1 MDAFHRPGYYRDR
14 EFAYGSSHQNRRIL
28 YAIWHIQVVKLG
40 SCKMKVPVNSPRR
53 LPDSAMR
60 RIVLTIAGV
69 LLLTSAAIRAESLA
83 WTRAHELY
91 QRTDYAGSLK
101 ELLGTKERDAAVE
114 LLLGQDYFG
123 LAEYKQ
129 ATESLEKAV
138 ALAPNNAEAFLWLG
152 RAYGRRAETSNPFSA
167 PGYASKARQMFERA
181 VALDPTNREA
191 VGDLFD
197 YYLGAPGFLG
207 GGENKAEALAS
218 RVAQHDPAEGH
229 YYQAQ
234 LDDRRKQYDSAEK
247 HLRAALELAPRQVG
261 RIIPLARYLSAHG
274 RIKESDALF
283 EQAERIAPGD
293 PGVIYERASAYVKS
307 GRNLDEARKL
317 LHRYLE
323 SPITPSD
330 PPKSE
335 AQSLLRKIG
344 A

>member
-1 MDAFHRPGYYRDR
+1 M
-14 EFAYGSSHQNRRIL
+14 EE
-28 YAIWHIQVVKLG
+28 
-40 SCKMKVPVNSPRR
+40 PVNLPRR
-53 LPDSAMR
+53 LPASAMR
-60 RIVLTIAGV
+60 RIVLTIASF
-69 LLLTSAAIRAESLA
+69 LSLTSVARPAESLA

-91 QRTDYAGSLK
+91 QRTEYASSLK
-101 ELLGTKERDAAVE
+101 ELLASSDRDAAV
-114 LLLGQDYFG
+114 LLLMGQDYFA

-129 ATESLEKAV
+129 ATDSLEKAV
-138 ALAPNNAEAFLWLG
+138 ALAPNNAECFLWLG

-181 VALDPTNREA
+181 VALDPANREA

-218 RVAQHDPAEGH
+218 KVAQHDPAEGH

-234 LDDRRKQYDSAEK
+234 LDDHRKQYDSAEK

-261 RIIPLARYLSAHG
+261 RLIALARYLSAHG
-274 RIKESDALF
+274 HTKESDALF
-283 EQAERIAPGD
+283 DQAERIAPED
-293 PGVIYERASAYVKS
+293 PRVIYERASAYVKS

-317 LHRYLE
+317 LQRYLKA
-323 SPITPSD
+323 PITPSD
-330 PPKSE
+330 PPKSD

>member
-1 MDAFHRPGYYRDR
+1 
-14 EFAYGSSHQNRRIL
+14 
-28 YAIWHIQVVKLG
+28 
-40 SCKMKVPVNSPRR
+40 MKTPVNSPRR
-53 LPDSAMR
+53 LPDRAMR
-60 RIVLTIAGV
+60 RIVITVAGI
-69 LLLTSAAIRAESLA
+69 LLLTSVARPAESLA

-91 QRTDYAGSLK
+91 QRTDYAGSLR
-101 ELLGTKERDAAVE
+101 ELLGTKERDAATE
-114 LLLGQDYFG
+114 LLMGQDYFG

-138 ALAPNNAEAFLWLG
+138 ALAPTNAEGFLWLG

-181 VALDPTNREA
+181 VALDPANREA

-207 GGENKAEALAS
+207 GGENKAESLAS

-234 LDDRRKQYDSAEK
+234 LDDRRKQYDSAER
-247 HLRAALELAPRQVG
+247 HLRAAMELAPRQVG
-261 RIIPLARYLSAHG
+261 RVVALARYLAAHG
-274 RIKESDALF
+274 QTKESDALF
-283 EQAERIAPGD
+283 DQAQRIAPED
-293 PGVIYERASAYVKS
+293 PHVIYERASTYVKS

-317 LHRYLE
+317 LHRYLQ
-323 SPITPSD
+323 SPLTPSD
-330 PPKSE
+330 PPKSD
-335 AQSLLRKIG
+335 AQNLLRKIG

>member
-1 MDAFHRPGYYRDR
+1 
-14 EFAYGSSHQNRRIL
+14 
-28 YAIWHIQVVKLG
+28 
-40 SCKMKVPVNSPRR
+40 MKEPVNLPRR
-53 LPDSAMR
+53 LPASAMR
-60 RIVLTIAGV
+60 RIILSIAGF
-69 LLLTSAAIRAESLA
+69 LFLTSVASPAESLA

-101 ELLGTKERDAAVE
+101 ELLATSDRDAAVE
-114 LLLGQDYFG
+114 LLMGQNYFG
-123 LAEYKQ
+123 LGEYKQ

-138 ALAPNNAEAFLWLG
+138 ALAPNEAECFLWLG

-167 PGYASKARQMFERA
+167 PGFASRARQMFERA
-181 VALDPTNREA
+181 VALDPSNREA
-191 VGDLFD
+191 VGDLLD

-218 RVAQHDPAEGH
+218 KVAQHDPAEGH

-234 LDDRRKQYDSAEK
+234 LDDHRKQYDSAEK
-247 HLRAALELAPRQVG
+247 HLRAALELAPRQVA
-261 RIIPLARYLSAHG
+261 RIIPLARYLAAHG
-274 RIKESDALF
+274 RAKESDALF
-283 EQAERIAPGD
+283 DQAERIAPED
-293 PGVIYERASAYVKS
+293 PRVMYERASAYVKS

-317 LHRYLE
+317 LQRYLK

-330 PPKSE
+330 PPKSD

>member
-1 MDAFHRPGYYRDR
+1 MKK
-14 EFAYGSSHQNRRIL
+14 Q
-28 YAIWHIQVVKLG
+28 VKLPNRG
-40 SCKMKVPVNSPRR
+40 
-53 LPDSAMR
+53 SAMR
-60 RIVLTIAGV
+60 RIALNTAGFLLLAGV
-69 LLLTSAAIRAESLA
+69 ASPAESLA

-91 QRTDYAGSLK
+91 QRTDYAGSLR
-101 ELLGTKERDAAVE
+101 ELQGASERDAAVY
-114 LLLGQDYFG
+114 LLMGQDYYG

-129 ATESLEKAV
+129 ATDSLEKAV
-138 ALAPNNAEAFLWLG
+138 ALAPANAECFLWLG

-167 PGYASKARQMFERA
+167 PGFASKARQMFERA
-181 VALDPTNREA
+181 VALDPANREA

-197 YYLGAPGFLG
+197 YYLEAPGFLG
-207 GGENKAEALAS
+207 GGENKAESLAAK
-218 RVAQHDPAEGH
+218 VAQRDPAEGH

-247 HLRAALELAPRQVG
+247 HLRAAMDLAPRQVG
-261 RIIPLARYLSAHG
+261 RVVALAKYLAAHG
-274 RIKESDALF
+274 RTKESDALF
-283 EQAERIAPGD
+283 DQAERIAPED
-293 PGVIYERASAYVKS
+293 PHVIYERASAYVKS

-317 LHRYLE
+317 LHRYLQ

>member
-1 MDAFHRPGYYRDR
+1 
-14 EFAYGSSHQNRRIL
+14 
-28 YAIWHIQVVKLG
+28 
-40 SCKMKVPVNSPRR
+40 MKEPVNLPRR
-53 LPDSAMR
+53 LPASAMR
-60 RIVLTIAGV
+60 RIILSTAGF
-69 LLLTSAAIRAESLA
+69 LFLTSVASPAESLA

-101 ELLGTKERDAAVE
+101 ELLATSDRDAAVE
-114 LLLGQDYFG
+114 LLMGQNYFG
-123 LAEYKQ
+123 LGEYKQ

-138 ALAPNNAEAFLWLG
+138 ALAPNEAECFLWLG

-167 PGYASKARQMFERA
+167 PGFASRARQMFERA
-181 VALDPTNREA
+181 VALDPSNREA

-218 RVAQHDPAEGH
+218 KVAQHDPAEGH

-234 LDDRRKQYDSAEK
+234 LDDHRKQYDSAEK
-247 HLRAALELAPRQVG
+247 HLRAALELAPRQVA
-261 RIIPLARYLSAHG
+261 RIIPLARYLAAHG
-274 RIKESDALF
+274 RAKESDALF
-283 EQAERIAPGD
+283 DQAERIAPED
-293 PGVIYERASAYVKS
+293 PRVMYERASAYVKS

-317 LHRYLE
+317 LQRYLK

-330 PPKSE
+330 PPKSD